1 MWQGVLALKND
12 QCVVQLHMINGFE
25 QLVKLS
31 LPQQGPDGS
40 VQPLRIAQRMRLEP
54 AQLDGVI
61 KRMKVNILNLRNI
74 KELGNSNMWLH
85 IPVLKSRVICFYVDL
100 SFPFL
105 FMPLVWQW
113 LLYAAGFTLWKRPW
127 SHHWADESDD
137 HWIYSVPAAETSGW
151 DSQCSWARDP
161 AGNGS

>member
-1 MWQGVLALKND
+1 MKSDFQIILLFFYVFKLSKYLFLQRYPVMWQGVLALKND

-74 KELGNSNMWLH
+74 KELGNSNM
-85 IPVLKSRVICFYVDL
+85 
-100 SFPFL
+100 
-105 FMPLVWQW
+105 
-113 LLYAAGFTLWKRPW
+113 
-127 SHHWADESDD
+127 
-137 HWIYSVPAAETSGW
+137 
-151 DSQCSWARDP
+151 
-161 AGNGS
+161 

>member
-61 KRMKVNILNLRNI
+61 KRMKVTILNLRNI
-74 KELGNSNMWLH
+74 KELRNTIGM
-85 IPVLKSRVICFYVDL
+85 
-100 SFPFL
+100 
-105 FMPLVWQW
+105 
-113 LLYAAGFTLWKRPW
+113 
-127 SHHWADESDD
+127 E
-137 HWIYSVPAAETSGW
+137 
-151 DSQCSWARDP
+151 CSC
-161 AGNGS
+161 

>member
-1 MWQGVLALKND
+1 MFWMKSDFQIILLFYVFKLSKYLFLQRYPVMWQGVLALKND

-74 KELGNSNMWLH
+74 KELGNSNM
-85 IPVLKSRVICFYVDL
+85 
-100 SFPFL
+100 
-105 FMPLVWQW
+105 
-113 LLYAAGFTLWKRPW
+113 
-127 SHHWADESDD
+127 
-137 HWIYSVPAAETSGW
+137 
-151 DSQCSWARDP
+151 
-161 AGNGS
+161 

>member
-1 MWQGVLALKND
+1 MLWMISDFHNFFFLTYLNFHNILLFFQRYPVMWQGVLALKND

-61 KRMKVNILNLRNI
+61 KRMKVTILNLRNI
-74 KELGNSNMWLH
+74 KELRNTIGM
-85 IPVLKSRVICFYVDL
+85 
-100 SFPFL
+100 
-105 FMPLVWQW
+105 
-113 LLYAAGFTLWKRPW
+113 
-127 SHHWADESDD
+127 E
-137 HWIYSVPAAETSGW
+137 
-151 DSQCSWARDP
+151 CSC
-161 AGNGS
+161 